1 MRYIITKL
9 IQETPEYHMEFRGSK
24 LFDSIEAVQQYC
36 IDEYNRE
43 KDTSRVF
50 EEELVFDESALGL
63 DNRHGETCCCKVCET
78 MRYGKPYAMFFIDK
92 SDPKYDSD
100 SVDITT
106 ILPSFIGQYIKYYI
120 TVLTEEENQNAY
132 EVLLKQHELHTGLNI
147 ENCFIKTVQLGNF
160 TAVYDNM
167 DHGYLDLE
175 LMIEN
180 KVSTSVL
187 EKAQYPFVDLKLR
200 IFVETVM
207 SEKQQELFHVLRG
220 FRMDIRNMMKR
231 IQENPDLEVG
241 KYCCNFAVNDN
252 KLKLNYK
259 SKSGGGCT
267 HRPAMR
273 IRYQWIKN
281 EV

>member
-1 MRYIITKL
+1 MKYILTKL
-9 IQETPEYHMEFRGSK
+9 IQDTPTYHMEFRGSK
-24 LFDSIEAVQQYC
+24 LFDSIEAVQEYC
-36 IDEYNRE
+36 KEEYNSAKAHYKRINPNE
-43 KDTSRVF
+43 IIFDDTI
-50 EEELVFDESALGL
+50 LGQ
-63 DNRHGETCCCKVCET
+63 DTDHHEACCCKVCET
-78 MRYGKPYAMFFIDK
+78 VRHGRPYMLFFATEDNFVFMPVGRYH
-92 SDPKYDSD
+92 KYM
-100 SVDITT
+100 
-106 ILPSFIGQYIKYYI
+106 L
-120 TVLTEEENQNAY
+120 TVLAEEENQDAY

-175 LMIEN
+175 CIIEN
-180 KVSTSVL
+180 KVSTSVW

-200 IFVETVM
+200 IFVETTM

-220 FRMDIRNMMKR
+220 FRMDIQNMMKR

-241 KYCCNFAVNDN
+241 KYCCNFSVRDN

-259 SKSGGGCT
+259 AKSGGGCT

-273 IRYQWIKN
+273 IRYQWIKKGD
-281 EV
+281 